1 MASRKKP
8 AAKRRAAKKQPV
20 RKSAARKAPTRRK
33 TAARRKPG
41 AASKKAIQPD
51 KALAAVIGNRAL
63 PRGKVTKKVWS
74 YIKKNNLE
82 TGGTERLVLPA
93 ALEPRYLTHGQIQS
107 MVKSLRK

>member
-1 MASRKKP
+1 MP
-8 AAKRRAAKKQPV
+8 A
-20 RKSAARKAPTRRK
+20 RRK
-33 TAARRKPG
+33 TAAKRRPG

-51 KALAAVIGNRAL
+51 KALAAVIGGSPL
-63 PRGKVTKKVWS
+63 PRSEVTKKVWS

-82 TGGTERLVLPA
+82 TGGTERLILPA